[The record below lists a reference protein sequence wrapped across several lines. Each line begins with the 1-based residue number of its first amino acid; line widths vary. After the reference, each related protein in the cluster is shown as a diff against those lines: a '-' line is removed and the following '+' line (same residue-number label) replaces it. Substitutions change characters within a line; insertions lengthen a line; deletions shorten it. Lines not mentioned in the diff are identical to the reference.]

1 MQVGSYT
8 LTEKID
14 SGGYG
19 KVYRGYET
27 STLKPVAIKIS
38 TKCGHKVAK
47 EAKILKSLKG
57 GKGIPE
63 VFTHGKWN
71 HVHYMALE
79 LLGHNLYKEML
90 QNKQGFSL
98 SCIIKIA
105 KQSIETLK
113 FIHSK
118 GILHRDIK
126 PEQILL
132 SLSGESIFLVDY
144 GLSSKYLNG
153 KVHKSFKNQVST
165 IGSVY
170 FASIHSHL
178 GYKQSRRDDL
188 ESLFYT
194 LFFLKKAHIPWEK
207 SVLGLEGANK
217 WQACFSSKLSHQ
229 QELFAD
235 WPIQFSNMF
244 SYIRKLMYEE
254 NPNYEFL
261 IKNLEEVKAKMALIN
276 EFDWEVGGFYKAATV
291 DVHALKTSRKNRT
304 KGIKCSKSFGAKEKK
319 WAKELRKTHDLI
331 ENKMKDCEVDEDIG
345 YLACQKTDKAEL
357 PEFVD
362 KRILEL
368 VRSKKFREFVDCKT
382 KCEIS

>member
-19 KVYRGYET
+19 KVYRGYEN
-27 STLKPVAIKIS
+27 STLMPAAIKIS

-57 GKGIPE
+57 GQGIPE

-90 QNKQGFSL
+90 ENKQGFSL
-98 SCIIKIA
+98 SCVIKITRQA
-105 KQSIETLK
+105 IETLK

-118 GILHRDIK
+118 GIIHRDIK
-126 PEQILL
+126 PEQFLL

-144 GLSSKYLNG
+144 GLSCKYLRG
-153 KVHKSFKNQVST
+153 KVHKPFKNQVET

-170 FASIHSHL
+170 FASLHSHL
-178 GYKQSRRDDL
+178 GYQQSRRDDL

-194 LFFLKKAHIPWEK
+194 IFFLKKAHIPWEK
-207 SVLGLEGANK
+207 SVLGLEGVNK

-229 QELFAD
+229 QDLFSD
-235 WPIQFSNMF
+235 WPLQFSNMF
-244 SYIRKLMYEE
+244 SYVRKLMYEE

-261 IKNLEEVKAKMALIN
+261 IKNLEEVKGKLTLKN
-276 EFDWEVGGFYKAATV
+276 EFDWEVGGFYKAATIDIHV
-291 DVHALKTSRKNRT
+291 LKKNRKNKT
-304 KGIKCSKSFGAKEKK
+304 KGIRCSKSFGAKEKK
-319 WAKELRKTHDLI
+319 WAKDLMKTHDLI
-331 ENKMKDCEVDEDIG
+331 KNMREDYEVGDNSE
-345 YLACQKTDKAEL
+345 YLACQKTEKAEL

-368 VRSKKFREFVDCKT
+368 AKGEKIREFMDCKGGF
-382 KCEIS
+382 EIN